1 MGDTAILLA
10 GGQSSRMGQ
19 LKGLLP
25 WQGRTLFEFQI
36 ETLLKSPFSDV
47 ITVLGYRSELFEPIA
62 KNYPVKVIKNNLFLT
77 GKCSSIIAGLKAAG
91 EAQNILISSVDQ
103 PASKQTLE
111 SLYSGHAREKSLIT
125 VPVYQNKRGHPVV
138 FSKLLRRD
146 LLAIKEESK
155 GLRSI
160 FQKYKNDVHEIP
172 VNDSGILLNL
182 NTLNDYKRAL
192 TK

>member
-62 KNYPVKVIKNNLFLT
+62 KNYPVKIIKNNLFHT

-91 EAQNILISSVDQ
+91 VAQNILISAVDQ
-103 PASKQTLE
+103 PASKQTIE
-111 SLYSGHAREKSLIT
+111 SLYSGHAKEKSLIT
-125 VPVYQNKRGHPVV
+125 VPVYKNKRGHPVL
-138 FSKLLRRD
+138 FSKLLHQD
-146 LLAIKEESK
+146 LLTIKEESK

-160 FQKYKNDVHEIP
+160 FQKYKNDVLEIP

>member
-62 KNYPVKVIKNNLFLT
+62 KNYPVKIIKNNLFHT
-77 GKCSSIIAGLKAAG
+77 GKCSSIIAGLKEAG
-91 EAQNILISSVDQ
+91 EAQNILISAVDQ
-103 PASKQTLE
+103 PASKQTIE
-111 SLYSGHAREKSLIT
+111 SLYSGHSKEKSLIT
-125 VPVYQNKRGHPVV
+125 VPVYQNKRGHPVL

>member
-62 KNYPVKVIKNNLFLT
+62 KNYPVKIIKNNLFHT

-91 EAQNILISSVDQ
+91 VAQNILISAVDQ
-103 PASKQTLE
+103 PASKQTIE
-111 SLYSGHAREKSLIT
+111 SLYSGHAKEKSLIT
-125 VPVYQNKRGHPVV
+125 VPVYQNKRGHPVL

-160 FQKYKNDVHEIP
+160 FQKYKNDVLEIP